1 MYNVI
6 NRKENEKVDR
16 LFLRSQDEVQKTIS
30 ELYRDLE
37 RRIVASPVGQCP
49 VDLANSFLRLC
60 HSQCCGKCVPCRVG
74 LRQLEDMIDNI
85 LDSDTKCDM
94 HDLKVL
100 EETATAI
107 ADTADCAIGAEA
119 AKMILRGLKGYR
131 EDYEY
136 HIKYNTC
143 SPEIRESAQPVPCV
157 RSCPA
162 NVDIPGYIA
171 LVKHQRYDDAVRLIR
186 KDNPF
191 PTVCAL
197 ICEHPCEMRCRRTLV
212 DAPVN
217 IRGMK
222 RFAVDNCSDV
232 VPVPEKMDDT
242 GKKVAV
248 IGGGPSGLTAAY
260 YLALMGHKPTVFEK
274 RAQLGGM
281 LRYGIPSYRLPRER
295 LDWDI
300 KAILSAGVE
309 VKLDVDIN
317 SEELME
323 EIKKD
328 FDAVYISIGSHNA
341 KSLRIEGEFAKG
353 VIPAVKMLRGIGDD
367 DMPDFKDKAVV
378 VIGGGNVAMDVARTA
393 RRLGAS
399 EVNIVYRRRRID
411 MTALPDEV
419 AGAIAEGCELVQLM
433 APSRID
439 TDKSGN
445 VTALWVKPQIAGQA
459 DKSGRPRPIPA
470 NSPEEKIP
478 CQIIIS
484 AIGQATDTDFF
495 ENYGVPVFHGNI
507 EAENTD
513 KIKNMDG
520 VYAGGDCVTGPATVI
535 KAVAAGKVA
544 AANIDEYLGYHHEM
558 STDIDIPLPDHKD
571 DIPCGRVEL
580 KERFARVRGNDFD
593 AIEEPM
599 SLEEALQE
607 CSRCLRCDY
616 HGYGKFRGGREE
628 KW

>member
-1 MYNVI
+1 MKKLKGETVL
-6 NRKENEKVDR
+6 DR
-16 LFLRSQDEVQKTIS
+16 LFIRSQDEVQQTIS
-30 ELYRDLE
+30 ELYKDLE

-100 EETATAI
+100 EETAKAI
-107 ADTADCAIGAEA
+107 ADTADCAIGSEA
-119 AKMILRGLKGYR
+119 AKMVLRGLEGYR
-131 EDYEY
+131 DDYEY
-136 HIKYNTC
+136 HIRHNTC
-143 SPEIRESAQPVPCV
+143 DPSIRESAQPVPCV

-171 LVKHQRYDDAVRLIR
+171 LVKHQRYDDAVKLIR

-222 RFAVDNCSDV
+222 RFAVDNCSEQ

-242 GKKVAV
+242 GKKIAI

-300 KAILSAGVE
+300 KAILSAGVD
-309 VKLDVDIN
+309 VKLNVDIN
-317 SEELME
+317 SEEVME
-323 EIKKD
+323 DIKKN
-328 FDAVYISIGSHNA
+328 FDAVYIAIGSHNA

-378 VIGGGNVAMDVARTA
+378 VIGGGNVAMDVRKCNCS
-393 RRLGAS
+393 LGKAADS
-399 EVNIVYRRRRID
+399 R
-411 MTALPDEV
+411 
-419 AGAIAEGCELVQLM
+419 AGRQVRKTSSYTCEQ
-433 APSRID
+433 S
-439 TDKSGN
+439 
-445 VTALWVKPQIAGQA
+445 
-459 DKSGRPRPIPA
+459 
-470 NSPEEKIP
+470 
-478 CQIIIS
+478 
-484 AIGQATDTDFF
+484 
-495 ENYGVPVFHGNI
+495 
-507 EAENTD
+507 
-513 KIKNMDG
+513 
-520 VYAGGDCVTGPATVI
+520 
-535 KAVAAGKVA
+535 
-544 AANIDEYLGYHHEM
+544 
-558 STDIDIPLPDHKD
+558 
-571 DIPCGRVEL
+571 
-580 KERFARVRGNDFD
+580 
-593 AIEEPM
+593 
-599 SLEEALQE
+599 
-607 CSRCLRCDY
+607 
-616 HGYGKFRGGREE
+616 
-628 KW
+628 